1 MNFMSFIIKFIKF
14 KPIIKFKKFELHN
27 YGERDL
33 SNTSHCSCN
42 SVAQWHKTSILD
54 LLTVGPKFS
63 RPACYMK
70 PTMRIARDCTALP
83 LSQVQTDG
91 RTNRRT
97 PWCGSVSIRSQHTQ
111 SAKKN
116 VVVDDKLFWPAE
128 CQVSSKNP
136 QQQISLKYTHQS
148 LLYSID
154 WRVKRCYRRAQN
166 SRMTQMYASCHVAL
180 SPGVDSGKP
189 SETDQDAW
197 ILDDIIRS
205 QSAVSTTNRGLIRIS
220 ALLPVCQL
228 LLCSSAINTW
238 HMKHCVFSVM
248 KPHQNHWRPLC
259 ELAPMLC

>member
-1 MNFMSFIIKFIKF
+1 MTQNKYLGPPYSRTKIFATRVLYEADDAHRPGLHSFAAV
-14 KPIIKFKKFELHN
+14 PGTDRRTDE
-27 YGERDL
+27 
-33 SNTSHCSCN
+33 
-42 SVAQWHKTSILD
+42 
-54 LLTVGPKFS
+54 
-63 RPACYMK
+63 
-70 PTMRIARDCTALP
+70 
-83 LSQVQTDG
+83 QTDTVM
-91 RTNRRT
+91 RFRFNTLT
-97 PWCGSVSIRSQHTQ
+97 AYTICE
-111 SAKKN
+111 KN

-128 CQVSSKNP
+128 CQVTSKNP

-166 SRMTQMYASCHVAL
+166 LSSSRMTQMYASCHVAL

-228 LLCSSAINTW
+228 LFCSSAINTW